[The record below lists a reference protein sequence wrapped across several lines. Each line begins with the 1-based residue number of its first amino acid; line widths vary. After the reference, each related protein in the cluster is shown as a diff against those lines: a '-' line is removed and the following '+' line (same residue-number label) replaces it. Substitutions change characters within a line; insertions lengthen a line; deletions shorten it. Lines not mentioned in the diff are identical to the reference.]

1 MSEPRQI
8 LFQKAH
14 FLLSAPDMSTL
25 PPDEGAEIAFIGRSN
40 SGKST
45 SLNAICQQKKLAKT
59 SATPGRTRMINLFE
73 IEPGLRLAD
82 LPGYGYAAVPE
93 SMKRKWQKAMSD
105 YLQQRRCLKGLVV
118 TMDIRTPLKEHDR
131 VVLDWSIAAELPAL
145 LLLTKADKLGT
156 NARRNATEQVRTM
169 LDEFDGTFTI
179 IPFSAPQKIGIDE
192 ARTVLSAWFNAL

>member
-25 PPDEGAEIAFIGRSN
+25 PSDEGAEIAFIGRSN

-192 ARTVLSAWFNAL
+192 ARAVLSAWFNAR